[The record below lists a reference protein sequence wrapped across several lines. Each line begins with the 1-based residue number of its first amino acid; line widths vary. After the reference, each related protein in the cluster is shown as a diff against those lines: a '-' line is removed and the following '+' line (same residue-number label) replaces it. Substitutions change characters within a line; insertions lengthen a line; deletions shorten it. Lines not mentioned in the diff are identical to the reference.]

1 MKKHF
6 EIIRWVD
13 ATSDDDWKEKEEE
26 VVNIVD
32 SFTAGWVILEDDA
45 KVVIAQSITSDKGR
59 GAEWAIPKIS
69 IKERFPIRLPKG
81 VKF

>member
-1 MKKHF
+1 MKKVF

-13 ATSDDDWKEKEEE
+13 ATSNDDWKEKEEE
-26 VVNIVD
+26 VVDIVD
-32 SFTAGWVILEDDA
+32 SFTSGWVVHEDDD

-69 IKERFPIRLPKG
+69 IKARFVIRLPKA